1 MVGMALW
8 WWDELAPQSGHAAL
22 AVVLCA
28 AGSRT
33 SSGTLSPRLTFV
45 AIDEEFWRKKEETE
59 RFLDPFAD
67 SRLTDLL
74 SFSNILI
81 GCLGRGA
88 ARGGT
93 PQLRA

>member
-33 SSGTLSPRLTFV
+33 SSGTYMYVVTALTFGL
-45 AIDEEFWRKKEETE
+45 WRSTRMTRNFGE
-59 RFLDPFAD
+59 R
-67 SRLTDLL
+67 RRKQ
-74 SFSNILI
+74 
-81 GCLGRGA
+81 RGF
-88 ARGGT
+88 
-93 PQLRA
+93 